1 MGLLP
6 VSLGESVSID
16 VDALDNRAQ
25 VLISSTHGAS
35 YERWNFDPVLD
46 VVRRS
51 ERFIAAVLDS
61 DVDLCAQYGLS
72 TAVKTVR
79 YYAHEFTV

>member
-35 YERWNFDPVLD
+35 YER
-46 VVRRS
+46 
-51 ERFIAAVLDS
+51 
-61 DVDLCAQYGLS
+61 
-72 TAVKTVR
+72 
-79 YYAHEFTV
+79 